1 MFRSWMSRYRIPLS
15 FLIGVGILL
24 LAKPSSRSII
34 GGFPFVVLG
43 EALRIWSSGHI
54 KKNQEL
60 ATDGPYAYTRNP
72 LYLGSFLIGFG
83 FSVMVN
89 RPLLLLLFLSAFFMV
104 YRAVIVEE
112 EAALTRLFGEV
123 YLSYARMVPRF
134 FPRLPD
140 LPDRQAG
147 GQARWPGG
155 SKIGGFDWRLVIK
168 HREYYAWFGA
178 VLGLGWLLWKV

>member
-1 MFRSWMSRYRIPLS
+1 MFRPWISQYRIPLS

-24 LAKPSSRSII
+24 LARPTPTSILW
-34 GGFPFVVLG
+34 GLPFVVFG
-43 EALRIWSSGHI
+43 EVLRTWSSGHI
-54 KKNQEL
+54 KKNKEL

-89 RPLLLLLFLSAFFMV
+89 RPLLLLLFLLAFFVV
-104 YRAVIVEE
+104 YRTVIEDE
-112 EAALTRLFGEV
+112 EAALIQRFGEA

-134 FPRLPD
+134 FPR
-140 LPDRQAG
+140 
-147 GQARWPGG
+147 WYSG
-155 SKIGGFDWRLVIK
+155 SEIGGFEWRLVIK

-178 VLGLGWLLWKV
+178 VMGLGWLFWKM